1 MNIQPSLCD
10 TSVQGYWKDH
20 SFGYMDFCPQSVSH
34 VQPFVT
40 PWTVTHQAPLPVGIS
55 QARILKWVAIFFSRG
70 SSQSRDQ
77 TRVSCVNMFQAEP
90 FPLSYQGRPTDRCS
104 YSESRVVKLRKI

>member
-10 TSVQGYWKDH
+10 TSVQDYWKDH
-20 SFGYMDFCPQSVSH
+20 SSGYMDFCPQSVSH
-34 VQPFVT
+34 VQPFMT

-77 TRVSCVNMFQAEP
+77 TRLLC
-90 FPLSYQGRPTDRCS
+90 
-104 YSESRVVKLRKI
+104 